1 MIFYRTTRKVEWHKS
16 GKSNSVAN
24 GRTSPESNERQ
35 NLQDEVT
42 YSSDKRKETH
52 PSLTKTLLRAFTPS
66 LIPAFFLKLC
76 YDTLMF
82 VQPQLLE

>member
-1 MIFYRTTRKVEWHKS
+1 MDCRKS
-16 GKSNSVAN
+16 GKLASVAN
-24 GRTSPESNERQ
+24 GRTPSEPDERQ

-42 YSSDKRKETH
+42 YSSDKRKENH
-52 PSLTKTLLRAFTPS
+52 PSLTKTLLRIFAPS

-82 VQPQLLE
+82 VQPQLLG